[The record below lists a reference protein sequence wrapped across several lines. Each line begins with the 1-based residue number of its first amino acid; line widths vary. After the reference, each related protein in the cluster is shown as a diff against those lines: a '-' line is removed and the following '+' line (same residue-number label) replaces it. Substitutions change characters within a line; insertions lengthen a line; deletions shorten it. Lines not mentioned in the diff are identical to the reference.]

1 MPQTADYAILYTNA
15 NITPLNNALL
25 VLGIEHDPVFALVE
39 NSNFS
44 VTITAKVSTPI
55 RTIPSIDTTAI
66 FATDTQF
73 STILTS
79 AIAQIT
85 PIADLMVTNIL
96 TGAHP
101 SFSGDIVSYAI
112 TLQNI

>member
-1 MPQTADYAILYTNA
+1 MS
-15 NITPLNNALL
+15 
-25 VLGIEHDPVFALVE
+25 LGIEHDPVFVFPA

-44 VTITAKVSTPI
+44 VTITAKVNAPT
-55 RTIPSIDTTAI
+55 RTIPTIDTTAI

-73 STILTS
+73 SPLLTS

-96 TGAHP
+96 TGANP
-101 SFSGDIVSYAI
+101 SFSGDNVSYYI